1 MKNTSQVMTCRLVIN
16 EGTLVVQRCG
26 VLISLMTV
34 CCFLLFSTASAAD
47 RKVFDSVT
55 MLLVKRGNGYKGRQF
70 KLTNKSPGAM
80 EFRSLAL
87 DDRPFDP
94 VYFDLEK
101 RTKDGSWKPLAR
113 GAGDDVLG
121 FPFVLKAGSSIVFHG
136 TLDVI
141 GKLKDGNVV
150 RVRTD
155 AFAIDSKPIEKG
167 NVCSEP
173 FLWKGHIR

>member
-1 MKNTSQVMTCRLVIN
+1 MKNTSQVMTCRLTID

-55 MLLVKRGNGYKGRQF
+55 MLLVKRGNGYKAAIQM
-70 KLTNKSPGAM
+70 TNKSPGAM

-101 RTKDGSWKPLAR
+101 RTKDGSSKPLAR

-121 FPFVLKAGSSIVFHG
+121 FPSSLRLEAPLYF
-136 TLDVI
+136 T
-141 GKLKDGNVV
+141 V
-150 RVRTD
+150 R
-155 AFAIDSKPIEKG
+155 SM
-167 NVCSEP
+167 
-173 FLWKGHIR
+173 